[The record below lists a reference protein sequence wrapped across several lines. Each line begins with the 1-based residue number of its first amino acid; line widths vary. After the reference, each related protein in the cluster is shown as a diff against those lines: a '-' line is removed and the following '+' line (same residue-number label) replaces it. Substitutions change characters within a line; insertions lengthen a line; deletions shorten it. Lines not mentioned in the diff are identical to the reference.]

1 MEQAVTERDI
11 AKLLQLSPE
20 YVLRFHPE
28 MYAQLF
34 GDRAQTDALRLQAL
48 TELAK
53 SGMINMGALTGGDN
67 RALQGAIQ
75 QMLTGAPSPA
85 PAPLPPNTT
94 AQLPAGRFPQANA
107 RDRLQAEAAALR
119 GQGMHVML
127 KEEMGAYYAQIT
139 LHDSQNHTLALYFI
153 CTAQYPQ
160 QAPTMF
166 LELDQVQQQYTPDAL
181 ASWNAQRSLVDL
193 VEAVVT
199 AYS

>member
-1 MEQAVTERDI
+1 
-11 AKLLQLSPE
+11 
-20 YVLRFHPE
+20 
-28 MYAQLF
+28 
-34 GDRAQTDALRLQAL
+34 
-48 TELAK
+48 
-53 SGMINMGALTGGDN
+53 MINMGALMGGGDN

-75 QMLTGAPSPA
+75 QMLTGAPA
-85 PAPLPPNTT
+85 PAPNTT

-107 RDRLQAEAAALR
+107 RDRLHAEVAALR
-119 GQGMHVML
+119 GQGMNVML
-127 KEEMGAYYAQIT
+127 KEEMGAYYVQVA
-139 LHDSQNHTLALYFI
+139 LHDSQNHTLAIYFI

-181 ASWNAQRSLVDL
+181 ASWSPQRSLVDL